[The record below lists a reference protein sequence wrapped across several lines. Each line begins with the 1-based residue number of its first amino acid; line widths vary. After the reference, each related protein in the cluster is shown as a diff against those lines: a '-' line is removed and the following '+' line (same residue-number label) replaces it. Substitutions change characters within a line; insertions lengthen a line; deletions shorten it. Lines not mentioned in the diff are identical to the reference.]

1 MLKLKKTIRNPKNK
15 SQNDDLTELQ
25 NDSKNHIKM
34 LYISNQKK
42 KKAINEY
49 AELFTKFR
57 NEYTKLQKENN
68 EIKIKLHRYQNYF
81 QNMSQKW
88 YQKPSYTSNY
98 WEKESTTIKN
108 ELEQSE
114 EIDSYVTEIRSRPKK
129 QKKRIIYE
137 DEIDGIP
144 EYEPDS
150 PNKEEQEDDNNY
162 EIQSKHRGKQPNK
175 TEKPKKVKKGI
186 TRSIKL

>member
-1 MLKLKKTIRNPKNK
+1 MLKVKKTIRNPKNK

-150 PNKEEQEDDNNY
+150 PTKEAQEEDNNY
-162 EIQSKHRGKQPNK
+162 EIQSKHRGKQPNQI
-175 TEKPKKVKKGI
+175 EKPKKVKKGI
-186 TRSIKL
+186 TKSIKM